1 MFKVNKDEKQL
12 VKAVVQLLNIASE
25 NLEFNEEVFIS
36 SNQMLSEPF
45 ITNKISIEIKDDFK
59 HVINQ
64 YGAHAGSVLILN
76 RLFDALYQFLKYNYD
91 QEMLDEQ
98 FEQVKEEIVSYFI
111 DKESVTRYLEYCL
124 LQDNLIN
131 LSDKEIKNI
140 KIAITFG
147 GSKESLNHRFHLTPI
162 VNNIESVVARL
173 KQLPQSN
180 MKNAKTYSQYENIR
194 LSKLTKCLADTS
206 EFNPNGHFYS
216 DIQFK
221 RKDIQISY
229 YATMKSYISSTS
241 SIKMPTKEDLYK
253 DINNLMKNVAKEQD
267 NDFTK
272 AFYTFNDTL
281 LIITNCM
288 VNRLLPSNTY
298 WQLLNHNKKLLSKYE
313 NSKASLNHTLSETF
327 IDTLLTS
334 NNSKEIL
341 NEDFSK
347 VVELLS
353 NVIPKHL
360 IILINSDTYSLEE
373 LLDEDF
379 LDNYNHNLIFHFK
392 KRSSYYPLHQVFKD
406 FYIYYFKGFNDLR
419 TLANYTRIL
428 IKEEMYNSYTRNKC
442 FDIFEFND
450 YLHTKINNFNF
461 KDIKSNSSKD
471 NTSQSL
477 SINQDKLFT
486 SLKPIHSKST
496 FSLFDDVNFLNIY
509 KSKLISSRK

>member
-1 MFKVNKDEKQL
+1 M
-12 VKAVVQLLNIASE
+12 A
-25 NLEFNEEVFIS
+25 
-36 SNQMLSEPF
+36 
-45 ITNKISIEIKDDFK
+45 ISIAIFSLKEK
-59 HVINQ
+59 
-64 YGAHAGSVLILN
+64 IL
-76 RLFDALYQFLKYNYD
+76 
-91 QEMLDEQ
+91 
-98 FEQVKEEIVSYFI
+98 
-111 DKESVTRYLEYCL
+111 
-124 LQDNLIN
+124 
-131 LSDKEIKNI
+131 
-140 KIAITFG
+140 
-147 GSKESLNHRFHLTPI
+147 
-162 VNNIESVVARL
+162 
-173 KQLPQSN
+173 
-180 MKNAKTYSQYENIR
+180 
-194 LSKLTKCLADTS
+194 
-206 EFNPNGHFYS
+206 
-216 DIQFK
+216 
-221 RKDIQISY
+221 SY

-241 SIKMPTKEDLYK
+241 SIEMPTKEDLYK

-298 WQLLNHNKKLLSKYE
+298 WQLLNHNKTLLSKYD

-334 NNSKEIL
+334 NNSKELL
-341 NEDFSK
+341 NKDFSK

-353 NVIPKHL
+353 NVIPKNL
-360 IILINSDTYSLEE
+360 IILINSATYSLEE
-373 LLDEDF
+373 LLDEGF

-392 KRSSYYPLHQVFKD
+392 KRPSYYPLHQVFKD

-477 SINQDKLFT
+477 SITQDKQFT
-486 SLKPIHSKST
+486 RLKLIHSKST

>member
-1 MFKVNKDEKQL
+1 
-12 VKAVVQLLNIASE
+12 
-25 NLEFNEEVFIS
+25 
-36 SNQMLSEPF
+36 
-45 ITNKISIEIKDDFK
+45 
-59 HVINQ
+59 
-64 YGAHAGSVLILN
+64 
-76 RLFDALYQFLKYNYD
+76 
-91 QEMLDEQ
+91 
-98 FEQVKEEIVSYFI
+98 
-111 DKESVTRYLEYCL
+111 
-124 LQDNLIN
+124 
-131 LSDKEIKNI
+131 
-140 KIAITFG
+140 
-147 GSKESLNHRFHLTPI
+147 
-162 VNNIESVVARL
+162 
-173 KQLPQSN
+173 

-241 SIKMPTKEDLYK
+241 SIEMPTKKDLDK
-253 DINNLMKNVAKEQD
+253 DIDNLMKHVAKEQD

-313 NSKASLNHTLSETF
+313 NSKATLTHTLSETS

-334 NNSKEIL
+334 NNSKELL

-353 NVIPKHL
+353 NIIPKHL
-360 IILINSDTYSLEE
+360 IILRNSITYSLED
-373 LLDEDF
+373 LLDADF
-379 LDNYNHNLIFHFK
+379 LDNHNLIFHFK
-392 KRSSYYPLHQVFKD
+392 KRPSYYPLHQVFKD

-428 IKEEMYNSYTRNKC
+428 IKEEMYKSYTRNKC

-477 SINQDKLFT
+477 SIYQDKLFT
-486 SLKPIHSKST
+486 SLNHIHSKST

>member
-1 MFKVNKDEKQL
+1 
-12 VKAVVQLLNIASE
+12 
-25 NLEFNEEVFIS
+25 
-36 SNQMLSEPF
+36 MLSEPF

-98 FEQVKEEIVSYFI
+98 FEQVKEEIISYFI

-162 VNNIESVVARL
+162 VNSIESVVARL

-241 SIKMPTKEDLYK
+241 SIEMPTKEDLYK

-288 VNRLLPSNTY
+288 VNRLLPS
-298 WQLLNHNKKLLSKYE
+298 E
-313 NSKASLNHTLSETF
+313 NSKATLTHTLSETF

-334 NNSKEIL
+334 NNSKELL
-341 NEDFSK
+341 NKDFSK

-360 IILINSDTYSLEE
+360 IILINSATYSLEE

-392 KRSSYYPLHQVFKD
+392 KRPSYYPLHQVFKD

-486 SLKPIHSKST
+486 SLKHIHSKST

>member
-12 VKAVVQLLNIASE
+12 VKAVVHLLNMASE

-59 HVINQ
+59 HFINQ
-64 YGAHAGSVLILN
+64 YGAHAGSVLMLN

-98 FEQVKEEIVSYFI
+98 FEQVKEEIISYFI

-147 GSKESLNHRFHLTPI
+147 ESKESLNHRFHLTPI

-180 MKNAKTYSQYENIR
+180 KKNAKTYSQYENIR
-194 LSKLTKCLADTS
+194 LSKLTKYLADTS

-241 SIKMPTKEDLYK
+241 SIKMPTKKDLYK
-253 DINNLMKNVAKEQD
+253 DIDNLMKHIAKEKD
-267 NDFTK
+267 DIFNK
-272 AFYTFNDTL
+272 PFYTFNDTL

-313 NSKASLNHTLSETF
+313 NSKATLTHTLSETF

-353 NVIPKHL
+353 NIIPKHL
-360 IILINSDTYSLEE
+360 IILRNSTTYSLEQ
-373 LLDEDF
+373 LLDADF
-379 LDNYNHNLIFHFK
+379 LDNHNLIFHFK
-392 KRSSYYPLHQVFKD
+392 KWPSYYPLHQVFKD

-419 TLANYTRIL
+419 ILSNYTRIL

-477 SINQDKLFT
+477 SINQDKDKLFT
-486 SLKPIHSKST
+486 SLKHIHSKST